1 MKKILESI
9 CIVGILLFF
18 GIEILIGSA
27 TVLESVSFALNVWQT
42 NIFPSLFP
50 FFVLSEFLIQYGF
63 VELVSELFRNVM
75 QRLFRING
83 YASFVFIM
91 SIISGF
97 PSSAKYTRGLYLEGH
112 LNKDEASKLLTF
124 THFSNP
130 LFILGTVS
138 LLFLKNKEVGVLI
151 LLCHYIVNIV
161 IGLLFR
167 NYAPSPYKYTKTS
180 IKKAILMMHK
190 KRMEN
195 SSSLGEVISTAVVN
209 SIQTLLLILGT
220 VTLFLII
227 TTILDNNLSLNA
239 YYQAILNGM
248 IEMTQGLK
256 YVSLLEIPLKLK
268 SVLTVM
274 ILSFGGFSV
283 HIQMFS
289 ILSDT
294 EIRYLPFLTARLL
307 HAALSGLILYF
318 SFDFWVTFL

>member
-1 MKKILESI
+1 
-9 CIVGILLFF
+9 
-18 GIEILIGSA
+18 
-27 TVLESVSFALNVWQT
+27 
-42 NIFPSLFP
+42 
-50 FFVLSEFLIQYGF
+50 
-63 VELVSELFRNVM
+63 
-75 QRLFRING
+75 
-83 YASFVFIM
+83 
-91 SIISGF
+91 
-97 PSSAKYTRGLYLEGH
+97 
-112 LNKDEASKLLTF
+112 
-124 THFSNP
+124 
-130 LFILGTVS
+130 
-138 LLFLKNKEVGVLI
+138 
-151 LLCHYIVNIV
+151 
-161 IGLLFR
+161 
-167 NYAPSPYKYTKTS
+167 
-180 IKKAILMMHK
+180 MHK

-195 SSSLGEVISTAVVN
+195 SSSLGKVISTAVVN

-318 SFDFWVTFL
+318 AFDFWVTFL